1 MPALALAFWF
11 AFFLLAI
18 VARAALQYRRTG
30 STGLVG
36 LGAAAGSRE
45 WFGGVLFAGAI
56 AVAVAAPIL
65 DLADTGGIYED
76 LDTTGV
82 HAAGIVLFALGLA
95 ATIASQLAMG
105 ASWRVGVDER
115 ERTDLVTSGLF
126 SVARNPIY
134 TAMIAAFAGLA
145 LLVPGPVSFG
155 SVVLLVIALEMQ
167 TRLVEEPHLCRVH
180 GATYLDYS
188 SRVGRFVPGIGLI
201 RR

>member
-1 MPALALAFWF
+1 MPELALAFWL

-30 STGLVG
+30 STGLIG
-36 LGAAAGSRE
+36 ISATAGSLE

-56 AVAVAAPIL
+56 IAGVAAPIL
-65 DLADTGGIYED
+65 DLADTGGAYED

-115 ERTDLVTSGLF
+115 ERTELVTSGLF
-126 SVARNPIY
+126 SAVRNPIY
-134 TAMIAAFAGLA
+134 TAMIASFAGLA

-155 SVVLLVIALEMQ
+155 AVVLLMIALEMQ
-167 TRLVEEPHLCRVH
+167 TRLVEEPHLRRVH
-180 GATYLDYS
+180 GAAYLDYG
-188 SRVGRFVPGIGLI
+188 SRVGRFVPGIGLM